1 MHEQLTYISA
11 RALKLMNHMKLYINR
26 PNTKKDK
33 KIDRKKKEQESA
45 EAFQRTK
52 NYRTKIGII
61 FCICVHLQD
70 TISKEHL
77 GRSAFLHML
86 SISKCLLFS
95 RLSFEEIISY
105 RERN

>member
-1 MHEQLTYISA
+1 MHTHDIN
-11 RALKLMNHMKLYINR
+11 LMNHMKLY
-26 PNTKKDK
+26 KKDK
-33 KIDRKKKEQESA
+33 KIDRKRKEQESA
-45 EAFQRTK
+45 EAFQWIK

-61 FCICVHLQD
+61 FCICVHYLQD